1 MKNIGQQLKEARELK
16 KLTLQEVAEEVFG
29 NKNFAI
35 HISEIERG
43 LSPGVTF
50 VKINKLL
57 EFFKIDLVDLLKEK
71 NAMIRENMISIEE
84 IQETDVYKKLGE
96 VDPKHPHLNNKIN
109 QTLLLKRQ
117 SRELI
122 THGLNVWKN
131 TNKIPANITGY
142 QLKVVNELIE
152 KLKNNSDV

>member
-1 MKNIGQQLKEARELK
+1 M
-16 KLTLQEVAEEVFG
+16 V
-29 NKNFAI
+29 
-35 HISEIERG
+35 
-43 LSPGVTF
+43 
-50 VKINKLL
+50 
-57 EFFKIDLVDLLKEK
+57 
-71 NAMIRENMISIEE
+71 RENMISIEE

-96 VDPKHPHLNNKIN
+96 SDPKHPHLNNKIN

-131 TNKIPANITGY
+131 AGSIPANITGY

-152 KLKNNSDV
+152 KLKSE